1 MPVLKKKKT
10 KSKPVINFRNDDGW
24 AKYAEIS
31 NKNTPDKLTT
41 LGGLSVGYIKEGDS
55 QLVIG

>member
-10 KSKPVINFRNDDGW
+10 KSKPVINFRNEDGW

-31 NKNTPDKLTT
+31 NKYQPSGE
-41 LGGLSVGYIKEGDS
+41 GGAR
-55 QLVIG
+55 